1 MRCACYV
8 SALVLSCVTVG
19 TAAAQ
24 EVLSPYP
31 PPPPGPVL
39 SPYETPGPTL
49 APAAPLAPP
58 YALPPL
64 VVAPPCP
71 SMQCAPARVREV
83 DQPRYG
89 LMTAGL
95 VVLGASWSI
104 NAAVAYGADE
114 WRLAVPVAGPFLE
127 TQRVD
132 TSPGHEANRMLVG
145 MLVFDGLI
153 ETAGATMLIAGA
165 ATRHRVRVYDR
176 SGVTVVPT
184 AGWGSAGLAAYGR
197 F

>member
-1 MRCACYV
+1 MRCASYV
-8 SALVLSCVTVG
+8 LALVFSCVTAG
-19 TAAAQ
+19 TVAAQ
-24 EVLSPYP
+24 EVLSPYD
-31 PPPPGPVL
+31 
-39 SPYETPGPTL
+39 TPGPAL
-49 APAAPLAPP
+49 APAAPPMPP
-58 YALPPL
+58 PRVLPSPPPL
-64 VVAPPCP
+64 VVAPPVCL
-71 SMQCAPARVREV
+71 SVSCAPPRVREIE
-83 DQPRYG
+83 QPRYG
-89 LMTAGL
+89 LMIAGL
-95 VVLGASWSI
+95 VVLGASWSV

-176 SGVTVVPT
+176 SPSVSVVPT
-184 AGWGSAGLAAYGR
+184 AGWGTAGLAAYGR